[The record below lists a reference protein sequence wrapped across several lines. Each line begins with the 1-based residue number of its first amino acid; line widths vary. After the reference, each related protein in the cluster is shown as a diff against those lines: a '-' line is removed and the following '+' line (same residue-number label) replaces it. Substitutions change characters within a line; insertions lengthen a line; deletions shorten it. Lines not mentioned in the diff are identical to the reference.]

1 MRRELQ
7 LQLIQLLVR
16 DLLIFDVSADRLLIP
31 PDGRNEVPPRPEFVI
46 QKIAQL
52 AFHILR
58 NPDRAFPLQIPD
70 HLPTEDFGGI
80 GCRLI
85 CPNSA
90 FLRYFGVNT
99 TWYLHSHVAW
109 FR

>member
-1 MRRELQ
+1 M
-7 LQLIQLLVR
+7 LLVR

-31 PDGRNEVPPRPEFVI
+31 PDGPNEVASRPEFVAK
-46 QKIAQL
+46 KIAQL

-70 HLPTEDFGGI
+70 HLRHRIFRRDRYQHMHVVGHMSSFD
-80 GCRLI
+80 L
-85 CPNSA
+85 A
-90 FLRYFGVNT
+90 FLA
-99 TWYLHSHVAW
+99 LSQVAW